1 MALSIASRPYGQVR
15 LSFAAIS
22 IASIEACLIL
32 AKSLL
37 CCNFHSLEACL
48 AACLL
53 LAKSLFCSTF
63 HSINGNFYSL
73 EACLPRGL
81 PHPSQ
86 ASVLL
91 HFPSHPWQSSRPA
104 SRPASAKCL
113 FCSTFHRIHGNPR
126 GLPRGLEAC
135 LILAKCLFAP
145 LSIASMAISIA
156 SRPASRACLIL
167 AKCLFC
173 CSFHSI
179 LWQFPYPQACLE
191 ACLILAKCLCCCNFH
206 RAAGNFHSPKACL
219 EACLGADCLH
229 VSKEC
234 KYVSMSGLLFL
245 HCKEK

>member
-1 MALSIASRPYGQVR
+1 MYVCLGVESSLILAKSLLCGAAISIASTCLEACLEACLILAKCLFCSTFYSISIASRPYGQVR

-104 SRPASAKCL
+104 SS
-113 FCSTFHRIHGNPR
+113 
-126 GLPRGLEAC
+126 
-135 LILAKCLFAP
+135 
-145 LSIASMAISIA
+145 
-156 SRPASRACLIL
+156 
-167 AKCLFC
+167 
-173 CSFHSI
+173 
-179 LWQFPYPQACLE
+179 
-191 ACLILAKCLCCCNFH
+191 
-206 RAAGNFHSPKACL
+206 
-219 EACLGADCLH
+219 
-229 VSKEC
+229 
-234 KYVSMSGLLFL
+234 
-245 HCKEK
+245 